1 MPLSRTDMQAA
12 ANEAATG
19 NVRETGRL
27 LRAMADGDLCGGN
40 QALTASGAVTP
51 GVASLHVRHATVAVA
66 ATIIDASKHR
76 GFFSINNSSAS
87 GTAAHT
93 VTLSK
98 GTFDGTNNRATLD
111 APGEAL
117 IVNFDETG
125 VGQIVLNVGSVGLSA
140 V

>member
-1 MPLSRTDMQAA
+1 MPISRPDMLVS
-12 ANEAATG
+12 ANEAG
-19 NVRETGRL
+19 NGSPRETGRL
-27 LRAMADGDLCGGN
+27 LRGIAEGDLCGGN

-51 GVASLHVRHATVAVA
+51 YTTSLHVRHASVVVA
-66 ATIIDASKHR
+66 ATVADASKHR
-76 GFFSINNSSAS
+76 GIFAINNSSAS

-117 IVNFDETG
+117 IVNFDENG
-125 VGQIVLNVGSVGLSA
+125 LGQIILNVGSVGLSA